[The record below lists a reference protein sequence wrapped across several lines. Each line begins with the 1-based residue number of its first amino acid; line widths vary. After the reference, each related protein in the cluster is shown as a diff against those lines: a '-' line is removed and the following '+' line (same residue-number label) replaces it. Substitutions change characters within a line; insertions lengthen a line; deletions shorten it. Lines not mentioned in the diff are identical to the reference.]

1 VASGVGGAQE
11 VRIGSNP
18 PGKLDEDALAKMM
31 VKNKKNLVFVARLV
45 DQKTVKVFAVCGSES
60 KEVMATPLNAG
71 KTDLWTNDMTAL
83 KNNSSLV
90 SESELKDFI
99 KKHPDQAVIDK
110 LESELAKL
118 QSELKSLMDQAKA
131 KNSEIEAKKKAV
143 VEAGGKL

>member
-1 VASGVGGAQE
+1 
-11 VRIGSNP
+11 
-18 PGKLDEDALAKMM
+18 
-31 VKNKKNLVFVARLV
+31 
-45 DQKTVKVFAVCGSES
+45 
-60 KEVMATPLNAG
+60 MATPLNAG

-131 KNSEIEAKKKAV
+131 RTARSRRRRRPSSRPAEAVGRPSLDHSAAVAAAWPVDALAAVAAACRAGSHAPSAAATSANTVPAAKASW
-143 VEAGGKL
+143 